1 MNKNVANRSVMHSI
15 LLDYKTNKP
24 IEYIDYANVV
34 TTEMGGET
42 VYAYGGDQ
50 HAKRVAFRG
59 EPSSTLKIE
68 TQIKPFKL
76 YQVIM
81 GGTPSSSAVL
91 VKREVLTSAD
101 ASGTFK
107 ITLSETPAASA
118 YLNVFK
124 EADDC
129 GTALTVTI
137 TDKVVSL
144 PASETAAGKYVAYYM
159 YTKTGAKVSALKVS
173 NTSIPGLLRYQGKTI
188 NIAED
193 GTVEDMYITY
203 FKLTPKG
210 DLSINFSNTGD
221 PMTMTLEFEMLVNE
235 AGDCWE
241 MVAEELA

>member
-1 MNKNVANRSVMHSI
+1 MNKKVANRSVMHSI
-15 LLDYKTNKP
+15 LMDYKTNKP

-59 EPSSTLKIE
+59 EPSSSLKIE

-76 YQVIM
+76 YEIM
-81 GGTPSSSAVL
+81 LGGTASSSAVL
-91 VKREVLTSAD
+91 VKREVLTSTGP
-101 ASGTFK
+101 ASFK
-107 ITLSETPAASA
+107 ITLSETPASSA

-124 EADDC
+124 VSDDC
-129 GTALTVTI
+129 GTALTVTVA
-137 TDKVVSL
+137 DKVVTL
-144 PASETAAGKYVAYYM
+144 PASETAVGQYVAYYM

-173 NTSIPGLLRYQGKTI
+173 NTSIPKLLRYQGKTI

-210 DLSINFSNTGD
+210 DMSINFSNTGD